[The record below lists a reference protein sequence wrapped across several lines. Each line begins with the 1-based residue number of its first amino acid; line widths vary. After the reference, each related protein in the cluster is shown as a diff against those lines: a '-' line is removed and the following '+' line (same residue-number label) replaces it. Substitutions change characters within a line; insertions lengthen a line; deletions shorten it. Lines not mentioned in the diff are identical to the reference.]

1 MLQNGKILR
10 GILHDYRHLYH
21 FKISGIIEIML
32 KLCVFIPA
40 THLDTVKTAMFA
52 AGAGKIGHY
61 DSCSWQ
67 TLGQGQFRPLD
78 NSQPFIGRT
87 GHVETVDEYKV
98 ELIVEDEHI
107 KSVVAA
113 MKLAHPYEEPAYDV
127 TELADY

>member
-1 MLQNGKILR
+1 MV
-10 GILHDYRHLYH
+10 
-21 FKISGIIEIML
+21 

-40 THLDTVKTAMFA
+40 THLESVKTAMFA
-52 AGAGKIGHY
+52 AGAGKIGNY

-87 GHVETVDEYKV
+87 GHVEVVDEYKL
-98 ELIVEDEHI
+98 ELVVEDEHI
-107 KSVVAA
+107 KSVIAA